1 MTATVPAV
9 RPSLASGRL
18 ARALGIAA
26 LALVVGACSDEGLN
40 QPNLNT
46 PSPGGVDANITT
58 GVQLRASGI
67 LALSRDQMAGFVSD
81 VGILGRES
89 YNYTPTESRN
99 STDYLGPNAA
109 ANNGFNTGAWAGR
122 YRNMRNAR
130 DLIALAERTENNQ
143 LTTAERSAVRGFA
156 NTMWALELYYVI
168 ASRDTLGAP
177 VDIVERNDSVAAFVR
192 RDSVYRFILTKLDA
206 ARTDLLAGGGS
217 FPFLLHTGFTG
228 FNTPANFAQFNRALH
243 ARVASHA
250 ASLGIGGG
258 TTLYTAALASLGQS
272 FLDASPAADL
282 SRGVYAVYSTAS
294 GDNLNGVS
302 PQTSP
307 DQLAHPSV
315 ETDARPG
322 DTRFAAKTRRLATPR
337 TGPQLGTFTTIA
349 TSLQYTIYPTNI
361 SPIPI
366 IRNEELILLRAEAL
380 YFTGNQAGALAD
392 INYIRGRHGLAAR
405 GSFTGN
411 ADFLDELLYQRR
423 YSLMFEGHRWVDVRR
438 FGRLNTL
445 PLDTPNHVRQAWQP
459 IPQAECDARAL
470 IIRRIGAAA
479 NQPYT
484 GLAAPSCPAISL

>member
-1 MTATVPAV
+1 MTASMTAV
-9 RPSLASGRL
+9 RPRL
-18 ARALGIAA
+18 APRRLLRLLGATSIA
-26 LALVVGACSDEGLN
+26 LAIGACSDEGLN

-46 PSPGGVDANITT
+46 PSPTGVDANITT

-81 VGILGRES
+81 AGILGRES

-130 DLIALAERTENNQ
+130 DLIALVSRTDNNP
-143 LTTAERSAVRGFA
+143 LTTAERAAVRGFA

-177 VDIVERNDSVAAFVR
+177 VDIVEQNDSVASFVR
-192 RDSVYRFILTKLDA
+192 RDSVYRFILNKLDA
-206 ARTDLLAGGGS
+206 ARTDLQAGGGS
-217 FPFLLHTGFTG
+217 FPFQLTTGFTG
-228 FNTPANFAQFNRALH
+228 FTTPTGFGQFNRALH

-250 ASLGIGGG
+250 ASLGIGG
-258 TTLYTAALASLGQS
+258 TTLYTAALTSLGQS
-272 FLDASPAADL
+272 FLDASPSADL
-282 SRGVYAVYSTAS
+282 TRGVYAVFSTAS

-307 DQLAHPSV
+307 DQLAHPSI
-315 ETDARPG
+315 ETDLRAG
-322 DTRFAAKTRRLATPR
+322 DTRFAAKTRRLASPR
-337 TGPQLGTFTTIA
+337 TGPQLGSFTTIP

-380 YFTGNQAGALAD
+380 YFTGNQSGALAD
-392 INYIRGRHGLAAR
+392 INYIRGRYGLAAR
-405 GSFTGN
+405 GAFTGN

-438 FGRLNTL
+438 FGRLSTL
-445 PLDTPNHVRQAWQP
+445 PLDTPNHIRQSYQP

-470 IIRRIGAAA
+470 IIRRIGGAA
-479 NQPYT
+479 NQPFT
-484 GLAAPSCPAISL
+484 GLAAPSCPAITI